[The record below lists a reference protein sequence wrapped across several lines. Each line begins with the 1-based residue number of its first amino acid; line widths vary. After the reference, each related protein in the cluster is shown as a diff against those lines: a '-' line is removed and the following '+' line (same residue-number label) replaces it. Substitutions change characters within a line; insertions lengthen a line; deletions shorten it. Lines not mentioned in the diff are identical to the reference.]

1 MTGRPRH
8 GDILVRSASAD
19 TMRKAP
25 TAAARSRIRLSSQSG
40 QSPTTCGGSVIPP
53 PDASAISASTRR
65 YSSTSSSGVLS
76 TVSSTR
82 PVLTRMCGESHSAN
96 SAASL
101 TTPRQSALGF
111 PDAGGGDG
119 QLRNG
124 DSPAATASTS
134 TFTSN
139 TTGTG
144 TGPGRF
150 NAPASRP
157 YTPGGYRPAATHSP
171 GRPPPRAR
179 RCVPGVHATAPPG
192 PGTPSPSASPSDT
205 PTGYHPR
212 NAPPGALAAPGP
224 RPPPRTRQS
233 M

>member
-8 GDILVRSASAD
+8 GDMLVRSASAD
-19 TMRKAP
+19 TIRNAP

-40 QSPTTCGGSVIPP
+40 QSPTVCGGSAIPP

-65 YSSTSSSGVLS
+65 YSSVSSSGVLS
-76 TVSSTR
+76 TGASTR

-111 PDAGGGDG
+111 PDTGGGDG

-124 DSPAATASTS
+124 DPPAATASTS

-157 YTPGGYRPAATHSP
+157 YTPGGSPPAATHNP
-171 GRPPPRAR
+171 GQPPPPAR
-179 RCVPGVHATAPPG
+179 HCVPEAHATAPPG
-192 PGTPSPSASPSDT
+192 PGTPSPSASPAGT
-205 PTGYHPR
+205 PTGYRPR
-212 NAPPGALAAPGP
+212 KAPPAAPAAPGP
-224 RPPPRTRQS
+224 HPPPRTLQS